1 MHGGHTC
8 ARSPEARLGAPSSAV
23 PENIDMTLRIA
34 WGITGCGDY
43 LKESLDI
50 MKELAREH
58 NLDVRVYL
66 SEAGEMVIKWYKL
79 FKDLKT
85 GFPKT
90 YSERSPNVPFLVG
103 DLQLGKYDFL
113 LITPSTSNTVAKIA
127 AGISDTLLTNAAAQ
141 AMKAKVPVYIFPAD
155 QRRGEVITD
164 LPDGRKLTLTMRD
177 VDIEAVD
184 KLRKMPGV
192 TVLGHPDE
200 MREIVKKHL
209 KSKK

>member
-1 MHGGHTC
+1 
-8 ARSPEARLGAPSSAV
+8 
-23 PENIDMTLRIA
+23 MTLRIA

-50 MKELAREH
+50 IKDLAREH

-66 SEAGEMVIKWYKL
+66 SEAGEMVVKWYRL
-79 FKDLKT
+79 FNDLKT
-85 GFPKT
+85 SFPKT
-90 YSERSPNVPFLVG
+90 YSEKSPNIPFLVG

-127 AGISDTLLTNAAAQ
+127 AGISDTLLTNAVAQ

-184 KLRKMPGV
+184 KLRKMPGI

-200 MREIVKKHL
+200 IREVIKKL
-209 KSKK
+209 IGSKK

>member
-1 MHGGHTC
+1 
-8 ARSPEARLGAPSSAV
+8 
-23 PENIDMTLRIA
+23 MTLRIA

-43 LKESLDI
+43 LKESHDI

-66 SEAGEMVIKWYKL
+66 SEAGEMVVKWYRL
-79 FKDLKT
+79 FNDLKT
-85 GFPKT
+85 SFPKT
-90 YSERSPNVPFLVG
+90 YSEKSPNIPFLVG
-103 DLQLGKYDFL
+103 DLQLGKYAFL

-127 AGISDTLLTNAAAQ
+127 SGISDTLLTNAAAQ

-155 QRRGEVITD
+155 QRKGEVITD

-184 KLRKMPGV
+184 KLRKMPGI

-200 MREIVKKHL
+200 IREIVKKHIE
-209 KSKK
+209 SKK

>member
-1 MHGGHTC
+1 
-8 ARSPEARLGAPSSAV
+8 
-23 PENIDMTLRIA
+23 MTLKIA

-43 LKESLDI
+43 LQESLDI

-58 NLDVRVYL
+58 NLDVKVFL
-66 SEAGEMVIKWYKL
+66 SQSGEMVVKWYKL
-79 FKDLKT
+79 FNDLKT
-85 GFPKT
+85 HFPKT
-90 YSERSPNVPFLVG
+90 YIEKSPNVPFLVG

-127 AGISDTLLTNAAAQ
+127 VGISDTLLTNAVAQ
-141 AMKAKVPVYIFPAD
+141 AMKGKVPVYIFPAD
-155 QRRGEVITD
+155 QKRGEITTD
-164 LPDGRKLTLTMRD
+164 LPDGKKLTLTMRD

-184 KLRKMPGV
+184 KLRKMPGI

-200 MREIVKKHL
+200 MRGIVKKHQ